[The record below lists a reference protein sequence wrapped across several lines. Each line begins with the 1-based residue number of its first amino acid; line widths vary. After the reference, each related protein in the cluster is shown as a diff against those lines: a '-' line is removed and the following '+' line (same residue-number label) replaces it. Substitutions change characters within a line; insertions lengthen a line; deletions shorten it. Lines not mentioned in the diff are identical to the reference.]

1 MFLTGA
7 ADDLDFCIDDLA
19 GFNAEV
25 LAQVREEYKRQQQ
38 VRFEAFLSDE
48 GYNDAVRTAPGAI
61 IGRAKPSRDVME
73 PERASIKLARGEGN
87 QGAARS
93 RRERRD
99 RDVDRFQGR
108 RVVRTTTRA
117 TS

>member
-1 MFLTGA
+1 MSTAPSGRATGPYTFLTGA

-48 GYNDAVRTAPGAI
+48 GYNDVVVNGTGAI
-61 IGRAKPSRDVME
+61 TGQTFS
-73 PERASIKLARGEGN
+73 
-87 QGAARS
+87 
-93 RRERRD
+93 
-99 RDVDRFQGR
+99 
-108 RVVRTTTRA
+108 
-117 TS
+117 